1 LGGELEHLRLQQA
14 ITLHASA
21 AYESASWGAF
31 QIMGYHWKTMGY
43 ASVDDFVAQM
53 REGYAQ
59 HLGAF
64 VRFIAADG
72 GLRLA
77 LLKKDWTGF
86 ARRYNGPGYAKN
98 AYDVKLAKAYDRLV
112 GGECDTS

>member
-1 LGGELEHLRLQQA
+1 
-14 ITLHASA
+14 
-21 AYESASWGAF
+21 
-31 QIMGYHWKTMGY
+31 MGYHWKTMGY